1 MNIPRGSEHRSLW
14 LLRPARGATP
24 QQLVPSAGASDEL
37 PQWSADG
44 RWLLFVRTTTH
55 GSYIGH
61 GSLYAYDSSRGELV
75 GPLAPIGAAGNYY
88 GDYGWEKLLDWH
100 R

>member
-1 MNIPRGSEHRSLW
+1 
-14 LLRPARGATP
+14 
-24 QQLVPSAGASDEL
+24 VPSAGASDEL

-44 RWLLFVRTTTH
+44 RWLLFVRTKTH

-75 GPLAPIGAAGNYY
+75 GPVAPIGAAGNYY
-88 GDYGWEKLLDWH
+88 GDYGWENLLDWH